1 MYDQFDYVVNSC
13 LKIPKTKN
21 SRGGGGENPQKT
33 AMAFIFYIKQFK
45 KLKLIQEF

>member
-21 SRGGGGENPQKT
+21 SRGGGGGKSPKDGNG
-33 AMAFIFYIKQFK
+33 FYLLYQTV
-45 KLKLIQEF
+45 